1 MTKFIIS
8 AGFGGEWQGTFENR
22 FDPEL
27 IRIMEEERNLI
38 SGARGNPEKRKA
50 LHTQLKDRLLQLN
63 ITCDAS
69 DLAVIQLPSGTRFKI
84 EEYDGAEYVI
94 TEHDLDC
101 IVP

>member
-1 MTKFIIS
+1 MAKFILS
-8 AGFGGEWQGTFENR
+8 PGFGCEWRGTFENR

-27 IRIMEEERNLI
+27 IRIMEEERSLI
-38 SGARGNPEKRKA
+38 SGTRGNPEKRKA

-63 ITCDAS
+63 IACEPA
-69 DLAVIQLPSGTRFKI
+69 DLAFIQLPSGTRFKI